1 MTAAA
6 PPALVAAGRAARFP
20 PPGAPSS
27 SRPSSSPLLPP
38 PLLLLQRSGR
48 SRFLP
53 AGPPRFLGPE
63 RAVPLPELGSSQAAA
78 AFFLGMVALEKTRG
92 SGAQW
97 TGYKPRGGRGA
108 SRARGLHFL
117 PCPPRSGG
125 HGAGG
130 EGASL
135 EEIAPPPGNPAR
147 EPRSPTAIRS
157 GKEQI
162 NGRPPI
168 PILKL
173 ALPISHPNCS
183 PVPKKVMGEKKGVS
197 GPPGFHY
204 RRLRGTSEVPFRHLG
219 EGGGEGA

>member
-1 MTAAA
+1 M
-6 PPALVAAGRAARFP
+6 
-20 PPGAPSS
+20 
-27 SRPSSSPLLPP
+27 
-38 PLLLLQRSGR
+38 
-48 SRFLP
+48 
-53 AGPPRFLGPE
+53 
-63 RAVPLPELGSSQAAA
+63 PELGSSQAAA
-78 AFFLGMVALEKTRG
+78 AFFLGMVALEETRG

-97 TGYKPRGGRGA
+97 TGYKARGGRGA

-130 EGASL
+130 EGASP

-157 GKEQI
+157 SKEQI
-162 NGRPPI
+162 NGKPPR

-173 ALPISHPNCS
+173 ALPTSHPNCS

-219 EGGGEGA
+219 DEGAYPSLAAPPAAFVSATPSPSPLKCASLHRPPESPILLQPGGSDLRP